1 MGKVDYTRQ
10 RAQVG
15 QGRYP
20 ARKIRESGATLNS
33 IWDGGTRCVVTL
45 TFDIDGPSATLRRN
59 PELAS
64 HPSAISM
71 GEFGPRVGA
80 PRILDLLDRHG
91 IAATFFVPGWVAE
104 RNQDLVK
111 NVAARGHEIG
121 HHGYL
126 HEPPSSLGPD
136 EDEGEIL
143 DRASDILE
151 SIVGKRP
158 EGYRSPSWELSE
170 NSLQLLHERGFVY
183 DSSLMGD
190 DMPYFVGEDDKR
202 LVELPVH
209 WSLDDAPYYTYMPVA
224 GRTAPL
230 STPND
235 VLTAWQWEFDGAF
248 REGRAF
254 MLTMHPHTTGRF
266 ARLEVLDRLIQ
277 HIEKH
282 DGVEFMRCIDLANRW
297 NKIRGA

>member
-1 MGKVDYTRQ
+1 M
-10 RAQVG
+10 AL
-15 QGRYP
+15 
-20 ARKIRESGATLNS
+20 SS
-33 IWDGGTRCVVTL
+33 IWDGETRCVVTL

-59 PELAS
+59 PELAGN
-64 HPSAISM
+64 PSAISM
-71 GEFGPRVGA
+71 GEFGPRTGT
-80 PRILDLLDRHG
+80 PRILDLLDRHELP
-91 IAATFFVPGWVAE
+91 ATFFVPGWVAE
-104 RNQDLVK
+104 RNRDLVEDI
-111 NVAARGHEIG
+111 VDRGHEIA

-136 EDEGEIL
+136 EDEGQIL
-143 DRASDILE
+143 DHASDILE
-151 SIVGKRP
+151 SITGKRP
-158 EGYRSPSWELSE
+158 QGYRSPSWELSG
-170 NSLQLLHERGFVY
+170 NSLRLLHERGFIY

-190 DMPYFVGEDDKR
+190 DIPYFAGEDNEK

-224 GRTAPL
+224 GRTAPM

-266 ARLEVLDRLIQ
+266 ARLEALDRLIQ
-277 HIEKH
+277 HIKKH
-282 DGVEFMRCIDLANRW
+282 DGAEFMRCIDLANRW
-297 NKIRGA
+297 TRLHPGSHVN

>member
-1 MGKVDYTRQ
+1 MK
-10 RAQVG
+10 
-15 QGRYP
+15 
-20 ARKIRESGATLNS
+20 SF
-33 IWDGGTRCVVTL
+33 WDGDTRCVVTL

-59 PELAS
+59 PELAAN
-64 HPSAISM
+64 PSAISM
-71 GEFGPRVGA
+71 GEFGPRVGT

-91 IAATFFVPGWVAE
+91 IGATFFVPGWVAE
-104 RNQDLVK
+104 RNRGVVK
-111 NVAARGHEIG
+111 DVAARGHEIA

-136 EDEGEIL
+136 EDEGESL

-151 SIVGKRP
+151 SIAGTRP

-170 NSLQLLHERGFVY
+170 KSLRLFHERGFVY

-190 DMPYFVGEDDKR
+190 DMPYFVGGDDRKI
-202 LVELPVH
+202 VELPVH

-224 GRTAPL
+224 GRTAPMA
-230 STPND
+230 TPND
-235 VLTAWQWEFDGAF
+235 VLTAWEWEFDGAY

-266 ARLEVLDRLIQ
+266 ARLEALDRLIQ
-277 HIEKH
+277 HIKRHE
-282 DGVEFMRCIDLANRW
+282 GVEFMRCIDLANRW
-297 NKIRGA
+297 NMIHGR